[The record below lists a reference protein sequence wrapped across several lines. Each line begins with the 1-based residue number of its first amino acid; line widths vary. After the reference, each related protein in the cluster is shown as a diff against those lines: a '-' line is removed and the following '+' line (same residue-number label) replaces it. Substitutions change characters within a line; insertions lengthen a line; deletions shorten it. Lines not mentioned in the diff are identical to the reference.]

1 MFNSCHILNSF
12 QEESKVKYKLSHT
25 QKRRKMGRKRRKK
38 IEKKEKQKYWL
49 IVEFVLRKETLNK
62 SA

>member
-1 MFNSCHILNSF
+1 
-12 QEESKVKYKLSHT
+12 
-25 QKRRKMGRKRRKK
+25 MGRKRRKK

-49 IVEFVLRKETLNK
+49 VVEFGLKKEILNK

>member
-1 MFNSCHILNSF
+1 
-12 QEESKVKYKLSHT
+12 
-25 QKRRKMGRKRRKK
+25 MGGRGEK